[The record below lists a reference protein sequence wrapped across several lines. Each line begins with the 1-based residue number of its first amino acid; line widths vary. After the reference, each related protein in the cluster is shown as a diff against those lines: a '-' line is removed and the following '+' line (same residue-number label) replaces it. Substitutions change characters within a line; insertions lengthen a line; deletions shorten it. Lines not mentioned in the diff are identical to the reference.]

1 MGYESRIYIVEKT
14 GIPGYRHP
22 DKEWAEVLMTF
33 NLGRVSV
40 DTERW
45 LRKQKPTDCYIY
57 ADDGDIEIV
66 EDRIGDPLREVDFVD
81 LKYILLKEMS
91 MIESQKQKDS
101 LRILAENV
109 LTRLIID
116 HGFDCDDVVCLHY
129 GY

>member
-1 MGYESRIYIVEKT
+1 MGYESRIYIVKKT
-14 GIPGYRHP
+14 GIPGYRYP

-33 NLGRVSV
+33 NLVRVSV
-40 DTERW
+40 AMERW

-57 ADDGDIEIV
+57 TDDGNTEIV
-66 EDRIGDPLREVDFVD
+66 EDRVGDPLREIDFVD
-81 LKYILLKEMS
+81 LKYNLLKEIEMS
-91 MIESQKQKDS
+91 DYQKQKDS

-109 LTRLIID
+109 LTNLIII